1 MFVIWKFEAKRLRNL
16 ATKKQKKNQL
26 PPTVTNPKVIEVG
39 FRRLE
44 TKRVGGHEMQK
55 PLLCFLLPTF
65 APLDREREGARGRQ
79 FAFCMMQ
86 ERLH

>member
-1 MFVIWKFEAKRLRNL
+1 MRNL

-26 PPTVTNPKVIEVG
+26 SPTVTNPKVIEVG

-44 TKRVGGHEMQK
+44 TKKVGEREMQK

-65 APLDREREGARGRQ
+65 SPLERERERERATV
-79 FAFCMMQ
+79 CITQ

>member
-1 MFVIWKFEAKRLRNL
+1 LRNL

-26 PPTVTNPKVIEVG
+26 SPTVTNPKVIEVG

-44 TKRVGGHEMQK
+44 TKKVGEREMQK

-65 APLDREREGARGRQ
+65 SPLEREREREREREGDNLH
-79 FAFCMMQ
+79 FA
-86 ERLH
+86 

>member
-1 MFVIWKFEAKRLRNL
+1 MRNL
-16 ATKKQKKNQL
+16 AMKKQKKNHL

-44 TKRVGGHEMQK
+44 TKRVGEHEMQK

-65 APLDREREGARGRQ
+65 APLEREREREREREGDSLH
-79 FAFCMMQ
+79 FA
-86 ERLH
+86 